1 MINNFIIKYT
11 IAFFLAFLHGRSDMP
26 ALYAVACIIAR
37 CYLTREEERI
47 PARHEETAGNRKS
60 FRFLAI
66 VFLGY
71 YLGKINAHIG
81 YIALGLLVFWWIYC
95 DEDPQEERAHT
106 EEEET
111 VVTAHEEKEED
122 EPEEELNDQVDRKNK
137 LLAEVWPYFNRYLK
151 NFLIEWHQP
160 RICAMSIFLRLFRFL
175 EFDLGEKPP
184 RITAVRFHRRTEKE
198 QIVLDLDIIFDG
210 PIEVEVALFKRFL
223 KLGANHIEL
232 RGTVRVILGPLL
244 DEIPLFGAVTWYLPD
259 RPATKIKWT
268 GTVTQIPRVKK
279 LLDKAANKFID
290 YFFVEPVHTSTK
302 MWKEVDVDVLHFKVP
317 KNVIRVRVLEAE
329 DLASRGFIAKRFRPY
344 VVVSGAGKKGKTKLA
359 KRSLNPSWNQ
369 VYEMI
374 FTDLPLQKVKF
385 DLFYREVGKTKLYGS
400 CQFSL
405 EKLLEQDVVDT
416 WLPLQNAESGRL
428 HVRMES
434 ISAVPDAAMLDQIL
448 TANEISRP
456 IQIKAFSSTILFV
469 KVQKG
474 KDLQLNDSEEI
485 PTARVELK
493 IRDAKRK
500 TKFRIDTRSPEWKQ
514 KFGFPLKDPR
524 NEVLEVLVKDKAN
537 GQMGT
542 MTVPLS
548 NLITAQGLTMEGWF
562 NLSELPS
569 PVSSPKAA
577 NLLVCT
583 SCEPAPLPLCPL
595 LPLLTVTNLSPS
607 LTSTVPSPPPTT
619 PAPASGCSNVIRV
632 RVLEAEDLAS
642 RGFIAKRFRPYVVV
656 SGAGKK
662 GKTKLAK
669 RSLNPSWNQV
679 YEMIFTD
686 LPLQKV
692 KFDLFYREVGKTKL
706 YGSCQFSL
714 EKLLEQDVV
723 DTWLPLQ
730 NAESGRLHVR
740 MESISAVPDA
750 AMLDQILTANEISRP
765 IQIKAFSST
774 ILFVKVQKGK
784 DLQLNDSEEIPT
796 ARVELKIRDAKRK
809 TKFRIDT
816 RSPEW
821 KQKFGFPLK
830 DPRNEVLEVLVK
842 DKANGQMGTMTVPLS
857 NLITAQGL
865 TMEGWFNLH
874 PTEPRGAVWMKLE
887 LRILSQNV
895 RFPIRIFLIRIR
907 GLVNQ
912 PLNVVQQKDCQL

>member
-95 DEDPQEERAHT
+95 DEDPQEERPHT

-524 NEVLEVLVKDKAN
+524 NEVLEVLVKDKA
-537 GQMGT
+537 
-542 MTVPLS
+542 
-548 NLITAQGLTMEGWF
+548 
-562 NLSELPS
+562 
-569 PVSSPKAA
+569 K
-577 NLLVCT
+577 
-583 SCEPAPLPLCPL
+583 
-595 LPLLTVTNLSPS
+595 
-607 LTSTVPSPPPTT
+607 
-619 PAPASGCSNVIRV
+619 
-632 RVLEAEDLAS
+632 
-642 RGFIAKRFRPYVVV
+642 
-656 SGAGKK
+656 
-662 GKTKLAK
+662 
-669 RSLNPSWNQV
+669 
-679 YEMIFTD
+679 
-686 LPLQKV
+686 
-692 KFDLFYREVGKTKL
+692 
-706 YGSCQFSL
+706 
-714 EKLLEQDVV
+714 
-723 DTWLPLQ
+723 
-730 NAESGRLHVR
+730 
-740 MESISAVPDA
+740 
-750 AMLDQILTANEISRP
+750 
-765 IQIKAFSST
+765 
-774 ILFVKVQKGK
+774 
-784 DLQLNDSEEIPT
+784 
-796 ARVELKIRDAKRK
+796 
-809 TKFRIDT
+809 
-816 RSPEW
+816 
-821 KQKFGFPLK
+821 
-830 DPRNEVLEVLVK
+830 
-842 DKANGQMGTMTVPLS
+842 GQMGTMTVPLS

-887 LRILSQNV
+887 LRILVPPNSGAEFYNS
-895 RFPIRIFLIRIR
+895 
-907 GLVNQ
+907 
-912 PLNVVQQKDCQL
+912 